1 MGGVGRCK
9 TLAGKQTREL
19 CQVKLLKVTDDVLY
33 SKLRNLFLTTVF
45 IGTLCASYWWAN
57 YKIDLDLSHD
67 LLTELHVLMGYDHN
81 LCRHCEKSNLI
92 TARNVWPLKKNLD
105 ILIVDL
111 LKMKCHHFLI

>member
-1 MGGVGRCK
+1 MLVIK
-9 TLAGKQTREL
+9 
-19 CQVKLLKVTDDVLY
+19 QVKLLKVTDDVLY
-33 SKLRNLFLTTVF
+33 SKLHNLFLTTVF
-45 IGTLCASYWWAN
+45 FGTLCASYWWAN

-92 TARNVWPLKKNLD
+92 TARNVWLLKKNLD

>member
-9 TLAGKQTREL
+9 TLAGNQTREL
-19 CQVKLLKVTDDVLY
+19 CQVKLFKVTDDVLY
-33 SKLRNLFLTTVF
+33 SKLHNLFLTTVF